1 MPRGKQTITLTA
13 EQVAL
18 LEEFRKSPHEGAA
31 AGYSVAQLRKA
42 MSLPFSTETLGKAL
56 RGLPIWDLHHSWL
69 ASWIERYLRPKSQE
83 PSGDESKE
91 KEAGTDRTVRGSR

>member
-1 MPRGKQTITLTA
+1 MPRGRQTIALTR

-18 LEEFRKSPHEGAA
+18 LEEFRKQPHDGAA
-31 AGYSVAQLRKA
+31 AGYSVAQLRNA

-69 ASWIERYLRPKSQE
+69 ASWIDRYLVKRADE
-83 PSGDESKE
+83 PNEE
-91 KEAGTDRTVRGSR
+91 KAGADGAVRGPR